1 MRRAAALTAQLP
13 PDGRVMRRLA
23 PAGQHGTEALLLRQ
37 IELDIRAM
45 CRGEDDAD
53 PEPIW
58 LDGEEEAHERAVDRE
73 ERNAEAMAASFGL
86 RL

>member
-1 MRRAAALTAQLP
+1 M
-13 PDGRVMRRLA
+13 
-23 PAGQHGTEALLLRQ
+23 LLRQ
-37 IELDIRAM
+37 IELDLRAM

-58 LDGEEEAHERAVDRE
+58 LEGEEEAHERAVDRE